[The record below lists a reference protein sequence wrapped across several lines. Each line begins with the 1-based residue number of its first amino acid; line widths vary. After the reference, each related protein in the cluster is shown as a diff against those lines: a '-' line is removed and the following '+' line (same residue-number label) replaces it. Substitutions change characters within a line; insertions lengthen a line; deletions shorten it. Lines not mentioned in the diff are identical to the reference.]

1 MTRSEIRDGGL
12 LLFVAVL
19 ETSLILEEK
28 LSTAWVIGVTTLYLA
43 VLLTYVRGLVRRRR
57 D

>member
-19 ETSLILEEK
+19 EVALSLGGK
-28 LSTAWVIGVTTLYLA
+28 LSAAWAIGVTVIYLA
-43 VLLTYVRGLVRRRR
+43 VLLTYIRGIVRRRR
-57 D
+57 S

>member
-19 ETSLILEEK
+19 EASLILGSK
-28 LSTAWVIGVTTLYLA
+28 LPTAWVIGVTALYLA
-43 VLLTYVRGLVRRRR
+43 VLLTYVRALMRRQRS
-57 D
+57 